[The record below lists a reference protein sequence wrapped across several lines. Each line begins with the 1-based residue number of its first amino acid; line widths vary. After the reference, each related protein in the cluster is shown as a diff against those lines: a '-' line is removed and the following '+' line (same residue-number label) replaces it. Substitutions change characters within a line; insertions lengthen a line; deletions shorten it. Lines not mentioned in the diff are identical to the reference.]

1 MEAFLGIVDACWTLM
16 GDGIDFLFDHPYT
29 LFGSALGLVGYAI
42 STGKHAIR
50 VSKK

>member
-1 MEAFLGIVDACWTLM
+1 MDTFLGIVESCWDLL

-29 LFGSALGLVGYAI
+29 LISSALGLIAYVVSVGKRA
-42 STGKHAIR
+42 TR